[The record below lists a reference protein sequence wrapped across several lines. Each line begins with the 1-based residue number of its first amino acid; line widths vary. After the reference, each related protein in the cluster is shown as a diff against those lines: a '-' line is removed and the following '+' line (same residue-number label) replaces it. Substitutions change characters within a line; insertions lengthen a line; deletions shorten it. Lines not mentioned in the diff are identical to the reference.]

1 MGVGAAPKQPHKSRF
16 GLYDRLI
23 FLGLLQRE
31 KIRLITNVNK
41 TADLYYIISVYCKTL
56 IFGGY

>member
-1 MGVGAAPKQPHKSRF
+1 MGVGVAASPKQPHKSRF

-31 KIRLITNVNK
+31 KIHLITNLNK
-41 TADLYYIISVYCKTL
+41 TADLCYIIP
-56 IFGGY
+56 I